1 MHLQA
6 HSPAFM
12 FSIALLLAGLC
23 SSVPGQEPQVGQIAA
38 PPPIN
43 AISKEERAQI
53 ESSHDTKQRLRL
65 TLELAATH
73 LAQAEK
79 LTADSSFEAA
89 SSQVGCYHALI
100 QNALS
105 LLSSQKREANKIR
118 DLYKRL
124 ELFLRADGPRLTAMR
139 RITPIEFAVWIKE
152 VEDFARESR
161 TEALNS
167 FYGTT
172 VVKESVKEDD
182 NKAAEKPKDPP
193 TPSRTP

>member
-1 MHLQA
+1 MYL
-6 HSPAFM
+6 SRRLF
-12 FSIALLLAGLC
+12 FRFLLALVLVGIC
-23 SSVPGQEPQVGQIAA
+23 VTIQAQEPQVSQIAA

-43 AISKEERAQI
+43 AISKEERAQLD
-53 ESSHDTKQRLRL
+53 SNHDTKQRLRL
-65 TLELAATH
+65 ALELAATH

-79 LTADSSFEAA
+79 FTAESNFEAA

-100 QNALS
+100 QNALAS
-105 LLSSQKREANKIR
+105 LSSQKREANKIR

-124 ELFLRADGPRLTAMR
+124 ELSLRSDGPRLTAMR

-161 TEALNS
+161 TAALNS

-172 VVKESVKEDD
+172 VVKETTKEEE
-182 NKAAEKPKDPP
+182 NKATDKPKDPP